1 MIGALAVR
9 DLVLPILWVAALI
22 GDDFVWRGNGM
33 RAQRRSDLVE
43 FPEFA
48 GFARRRY
55 RTKLAMLPARK
66 HIEPIR

>member
-1 MIGALAVR
+1 MLGAAKIQDWAINSPLC
-9 DLVLPILWVAALI
+9 LHPSL
-22 GDDFVWRGNGM
+22 
-33 RAQRRSDLVE
+33 SSSLVE
-43 FPEFA
+43 SPEFA